1 MTVVQRDRKQ
11 GEINNIFHFLMKS
24 EKKKSLK
31 GIWVIKLCLLV
42 LAMQC
47 SHFDFLEKAKINIL
61 RQGQKEEGY

>member
-1 MTVVQRDRKQ
+1 MRS
-11 GEINNIFHFLMKS
+11 IFHFLMKN
-24 EKKKSLK
+24 EKKKKSIK

-42 LAMQC
+42 LAMQR